1 MKRKLFIGSSGEH
14 VAICQ
19 KIKERIEAT
28 CSDWLE
34 VDIWKGSGIFV
45 LNKGT
50 LEALAQAAR
59 EFDYGV
65 FVAAPDDCL
74 FKRRKA
80 MKVTRDNV
88 LFEAGLFMGALG
100 LSRTF
105 IVASSKVSLPSDF
118 NGSTVIMYKGAEPG
132 AEELDLLVDTLV
144 KTKECYRMDHMHS
157 TPLAYG
163 YYEGFV
169 KPIMH
174 TLSEEGDI
182 ELSIFVPHSVSELRE
197 RIRQHRNETGA
208 LEVRKDERLVHC
220 VKDGDGVSYWDI
232 PRCLRTQ
239 DGLVG
244 YSKHKTEIGRDTDW
258 NQWMSRELENF
269 CDVLHAL
276 LEEEKLY
283 DQKVH
288 VSRL

>member
-19 KIKERIEAT
+19 KIKEKIEAT
-28 CSDWLE
+28 CSNWLD
-34 VDIWKGSGIFV
+34 VDIWKRSGIFV

-50 LEALAQAAR
+50 LESLVQAAR

-74 FKRRKA
+74 FKRMRT

-88 LFEAGLFMGALG
+88 LFESGLFMGALG

-105 IVASSKVSLPSDF
+105 IMASSKVSLPSDF
-118 NGSTVIMYKGAEPG
+118 NGSTVIMYKGSEPRE
-132 AEELDLLVDTLV
+132 EELDVLVDKLV
-144 KTKECYRMDHMHS
+144 KTKECYCMDHMHS

-174 TLSEEGDI
+174 TLSEDGDI

-197 RIRQHRNETGA
+197 RILQYRNNTGA
-208 LEVRKDERLVHC
+208 LEVRKDERLIYQ
-220 VKDGDGVSYWDI
+220 VKDGESVSYWDI
-232 PRCLRTQ
+232 PRCLGTL

-244 YSKHKTEIGRDTDW
+244 YSKHKSQIGRDTDW
-258 NQWMSRELENF
+258 NQWMSRELDNF

-288 VSRL
+288 ISRL